1 MKKIAEWL
9 KVVYIFAVL
18 FFTSKWEH
26 LWKKEQCLLF
36 HLETLFLLEV
46 IKFSIFRDLNVMT
59 SSNAQA
65 WNTKHILLKNLG
77 SKHSLVIKFGQF
89 M

>member
-1 MKKIAEWL
+1 
-9 KVVYIFAVL
+9 
-18 FFTSKWEH
+18 
-26 LWKKEQCLLF
+26 
-36 HLETLFLLEV
+36 
-46 IKFSIFRDLNVMT
+46 MT

-89 M
+89 MQYYKTKIFYQKILWKMLPGN